1 MISRRQAEAARDH
14 AMHAHAGVTAHL
26 NECGKCQRGGVPC
39 KLGSILQRGA
49 MKISREARDA
59 LTAYLPAGSQVTYHG
74 RTAAYRDRVW
84 VVVGPSPTRPW
95 SAYVLTAPGTEPFT
109 ATLPSLQLTN
119 REAQQREMQARV
131 LDGVSA
137 CAAVLAKN
145 GIRLDVTVDRS
156 ETGIVRV
163 TWTSSEL
170 IRAEAR
176 AQSESGTEAGQ
187 YIAAA
192 LHLLQA
198 LRAHTQRREA
208 HEIERDAR
216 NARKLAARCGVRV

>member
-84 VVVGPSPTRPW
+84 VVVGPSPDPPMVRLRPDRARNGAVHGH
-95 SAYVLTAPGTEPFT
+95 SAESPT
-109 ATLPSLQLTN
+109 
-119 REAQQREMQARV
+119 
-131 LDGVSA
+131 D
-137 CAAVLAKN
+137 
-145 GIRLDVTVDRS
+145 
-156 ETGIVRV
+156 
-163 TWTSSEL
+163 
-170 IRAEAR
+170 
-176 AQSESGTEAGQ
+176 ESGGSAAGD
-187 YIAAA
+187 AGP
-192 LHLLQA
+192 
-198 LRAHTQRREA
+198 RVGRGQRMRRRTGQ
-208 HEIERDAR
+208 ERHPA
-216 NARKLAARCGVRV
+216 